1 MTRNDL
7 LAIFVFALDYDLID
21 RPFVDV
27 AEEFMCSANKCVKY
41 SFDLDKLESV
51 PVPSTERER
60 IAFMTDYMLVYA
72 RVNIISGLVTY
83 DKFDDAILRT
93 GPVYPTE
100 L

>member
-7 LAIFVFALDYDLID
+7 LAMFVFAIDRDLID

-27 AEEFMCSANKCVKY
+27 AEEFMSSADKCVKY
-41 SFDLDKLESV
+41 SFDLDELKSI
-51 PVPSTERER
+51 PVPTTEQER
-60 IAFMTDYMLVYA
+60 ITFMTDYMLVYA
-72 RVNIISGLVTY
+72 RAHIVSGIVTY
-83 DKFDDAILRT
+83 GKLDDAILRT